1 MFYTKTTIKFKMFHH
16 LQGLI
21 SGHQGRLSTEHSC
34 QSFGGRTS
42 TTINV
47 GIRDRIW
54 CFKLCT
60 SRLHIIFRYYI
71 YCPIFCS
78 YMFLNF
84 GGYVNS
90 KRTMVPG
97 TIYPLLKGVGNPQI
111 THDFS
116 HFRPDPNG
124 QPGHSMS
131 KRRTPKPERCA
142 NCGWAFISSSPTSKK
157 TARSEMCRLFFSPV
171 SRWWFHYPTKKWN
184 DKRNADEFDE
194 V

>member
-47 GIRDRIW
+47 GIRDRVW

-71 YCPIFCS
+71 YCPT
-78 YMFLNF
+78 FLF
-84 GGYVNS
+84 LYVPQFWGIRQFQKNYGSRHHLPTLNGCWQPPNNS
-90 KRTMVPG
+90 WFLPFSSRSQWPTRSLDVQTPYSKARTLRKLWMG
-97 TIYPLLKGVGNPQI
+97 L
-111 THDFS
+111 H
-116 HFRPDPNG
+116 
-124 QPGHSMS
+124 
-131 KRRTPKPERCA
+131 
-142 NCGWAFISSSPTSKK
+142 
-157 TARSEMCRLFFSPV
+157 
-171 SRWWFHYPTKKWN
+171 
-184 DKRNADEFDE
+184 
-194 V
+194 